1 MTAVNHL
8 TVLGNKVD
16 GSLEPSQ
23 LERFPAPNVSEV
35 EFVTHEV
42 TALCPVTNQPDVYTV
57 KISYVPNEFC
67 VESKR
72 LKLYLMRFRNEGMF
86 GESITAQL
94 ADDLFG
100 AIAPKS
106 LKVETTQQVRG
117 GLQMT
122 SRATRQSNAKNQH
135 IVSRADSGVA
145 TLS

>member
-1 MTAVNHL
+1 MTEVNHL

-16 GSLEPSQ
+16 GSLEASQ
-23 LERFPAPNVSEV
+23 LEKFPAPSVSVV

-67 VESKR
+67 VESKT

-86 GESITAQL
+86 GEAITAKL
-94 ADDLFG
+94 ADDLFE
-100 AIAPKS
+100 AIEPKA
-106 LKVETTQQVRG
+106 LKIETTQQVRG

-122 SRATRQSNAKNQH
+122 SRAVRQS
-135 IVSRADSGVA
+135 
-145 TLS
+145 

>member
-1 MTAVNHL
+1 MSQVNHL
-8 TVLGNKVD
+8 TVLGNTVD
-16 GSLEPSQ
+16 GSLEASQ
-23 LERFPAPNVSEV
+23 LERFPAPNVTEV

-67 VESKR
+67 VESKT

-86 GESITAQL
+86 GEAITARL

-106 LKVETTQQVRG
+106 LKVETTQQIRG

-122 SRATRQSNAKNQH
+122 SRATRQATSSRQH
-135 IVSRADSGVA
+135 VVRPNSGVA

>member
-1 MTAVNHL
+1 MSEVDNL

-16 GSLEPSQ
+16 GSLEASQ
-23 LERFPAPNVSEV
+23 LERFPAPKVSEV

-57 KISYVPNEFC
+57 KISYVPNEYC
-67 VESKR
+67 VESKT

-86 GESITAQL
+86 GESITARL
-94 ADDLFG
+94 ADDLFD
-100 AIAPKS
+100 AIAPKA

-122 SRATRQSNAKNQH
+122 SRAVRQDGA
-135 IVSRADSGVA
+135 IGRPLA
-145 TLS
+145 